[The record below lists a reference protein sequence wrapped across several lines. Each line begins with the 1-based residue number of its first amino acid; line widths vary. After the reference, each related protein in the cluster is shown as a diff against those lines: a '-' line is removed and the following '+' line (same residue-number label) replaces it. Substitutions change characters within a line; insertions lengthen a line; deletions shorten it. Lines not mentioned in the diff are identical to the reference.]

1 MKRPKTFLTLALG
14 TTMVVVLGLMFATTA
29 SAFASSWGWHSQKDV
44 FVQTDN
50 LSANSIMV
58 YQRAWNGTLTLA
70 GTYATGGMGGLA
82 AGAAADPLAS
92 QGSLVSADHG
102 RVLLAVNAGSNTVS
116 LFRVRGDH
124 LWLRQVIASGGTFPV
139 SIAVHGHLV
148 YVLNA
153 GVTPVTVPGASSV
166 QGFRLVGSHLA
177 MIPGLSRTVGPTIT
191 SEPFYLASPGMVGF
205 SPDGARLVVATKFSG
220 SLIDVFSVGHWGM
233 LSAMAMANPTAPTA
247 GHVPFAFSFDPW
259 GRLVVVQVGD
269 SGISSYGFNP
279 NNSLAFI
286 GAANDA
292 KDAVAASCWISRA
305 GHYYFVS
312 NAGSANVSIYQLDHS
327 GMASLVGAMP
337 TTAAA
342 GTTDSVTTRDGHFLY
357 VECGGAGV
365 VLAYR
370 IHGDGSLSLI
380 QTVTGLPIPFE
391 GIALN

>member
-1 MKRPKTFLTLALG
+1 MKPLRVLLVAAA
-14 TTMVVVLGLMFATTA
+14 VLGVGALMFAT
-29 SAFASSWGWHSQKDV
+29 SAFASGGGWHSQKDL
-44 FVQTDN
+44 FVQTN
-50 LSANSIMV
+50 NTTANQIMV

-70 GTYATGGMGGLA
+70 GTYATGGMGGVA
-82 AGAAADPLAS
+82 AGSAVDPLAS
-92 QGSLVSADHG
+92 QGSLTSADHG

-124 LWLRQVIASGGTFPV
+124 LWLKQVIASGGPFPV
-139 SIAVHGHLV
+139 SIATHGHLV

-153 GVTPVTVPGASSV
+153 GVEGGSSCV
-166 QGFRLVGSHLA
+166 AGFWLAGSHLW
-177 MIPGLSRTVGPTIT
+177 MIPGSQRSLGATATLPGT
-191 SEPFYLASPGMVGF
+191 PFFLASPGMVGF

-220 SLIDVFSVGHWGM
+220 SLIDVFSVGHWGL
-233 LSAMAMANPTAPTA
+233 LSATPVANPTAPTV
-247 GHVPFAFSFDPW
+247 GHVPFAFVFGPW

-269 SGISSYGFNP
+269 SGISSYAFNP
-279 NNSLAFI
+279 DNSLAFI
-286 GAANDA
+286 GAANDT

-312 NAGSANVSIYQLDHS
+312 NAGSANLSIYRLDHS
-327 GMASLVGAMP
+327 AMPSLVGAMP
-337 TTAAA
+337 VTAAA

-365 VLAYR
+365 LLAYR
-370 IHGDGSLSLI
+370 IHRDGSLSLI

>member
-1 MKRPKTFLTLALG
+1 MKRPKTFITLALG
-14 TTMVVVLGLMFATTA
+14 TTMVVVLALMFATTA
-29 SAFASSWGWHSQKDV
+29 SALASSWGGHSQKDL

-50 LSANSIMV
+50 TSANSIMV

-70 GTYATGGMGGLA
+70 GSYATGGMGGAA
-82 AGAAADPLAS
+82 AGSAVDPLAS
-92 QGSLVSADHG
+92 QGSLASADHG
-102 RVLLAVNAGSNTVS
+102 RVLLAVNAGSNSVS

-124 LWLRQVIASGGTFPV
+124 LWLKQVVASGGTFPV
-139 SIAVHGHLV
+139 SIAVHGRLV

-153 GVTPVTVPGASSV
+153 GVEGGSSCV
-166 QGFRLVGSHLA
+166 AGFWLAGSHLS
-177 MIPGLSRTVGPTIT
+177 MIPGSQRSLGLTDTT
-191 SEPFYLASPGMVGF
+191 HPFFLASPGMVGF

-220 SLIDVFSVGHWGM
+220 SLIDVFSVGHRGL
-233 LSAMAMANPTAPTA
+233 LSATAMANPTAPTA

-269 SGISSYGFNP
+269 SGVSSYGFNP
-279 NNSLAFI
+279 DNSLAYI
-286 GAANDA
+286 SSANDT

-312 NAGSANVSIYQLDHS
+312 NAGSANLSIYRLNHS

-342 GTTDSVTTRDGHFLY
+342 GTTDSVTTADGHFLY

-370 IHGDGSLSLI
+370 IHRDGSLSLI

>member
-14 TTMVVVLGLMFATTA
+14 ATMVVVLAVMFATTA
-29 SAFASSWGWHSQKDV
+29 SAFASGWGGHSQKDL

-50 LSANSIMV
+50 TTANSIMV
-58 YQRAWNGTLTLA
+58 YQRAWDGTLTLA
-70 GTYATGGMGGLA
+70 GTYTTGGMGGVA
-82 AGAAADPLAS
+82 AGSVVDPLAS
-92 QGSLVSADHG
+92 QGSLASADHG
-102 RVLLAVNAGSNTVS
+102 RALLAVNAGSNTVS

-124 LWLRQVIASGGTFPV
+124 LWLKQVIASGGTFPV

-153 GVTPVTVPGASSV
+153 GVEGGSSCV
-166 QGFRLVGSHLA
+166 AGFRLAGSHLW
-177 MIPGLSRTVGPTIT
+177 MITGSQRSLGATDTT
-191 SEPFYLASPGMVGF
+191 HPFYLASPGMVGF
-205 SPDGARLVVATKFSG
+205 SPDGARLVVTTKFSG
-220 SLIDVFSVGHWGM
+220 SLIDVFSVGHWGL
-233 LSAMAMANPTAPTA
+233 LSATPMANVSATP
-247 GHVPFAFSFDPW
+247 VPFAFSFDPW
-259 GRLVVVQVGD
+259 GRLVTVEVGS
-269 SGISSYGFNP
+269 SGISSYSFKP
-279 NNSLAFI
+279 DNSLAFI
-286 GAANDA
+286 SSANDT

-305 GHYYFVS
+305 GQYYFVS
-312 NAGSANVSIYQLDHS
+312 NAGSANLSIYRLDH